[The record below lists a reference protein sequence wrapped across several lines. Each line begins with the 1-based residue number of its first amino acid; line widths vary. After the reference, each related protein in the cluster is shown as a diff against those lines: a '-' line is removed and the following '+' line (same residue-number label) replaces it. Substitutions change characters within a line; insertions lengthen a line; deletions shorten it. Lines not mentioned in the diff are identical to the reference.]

1 MESALAWIGHLA
13 DWIGRFFPRLKI
25 VPTTHGWVKFVRGSK
40 VVSGKAGLVWYW
52 PLVTELK
59 IYPTARASINL
70 KAQTLTTSEPDPATI
85 LVEAMIVYAI
95 EDIEK
100 IAAYT
105 WEPDET
111 IADISISGVHEV
123 ISALS
128 WDDIRQQSQRQPR
141 ARGSVLD
148 SKLKAEL
155 VSMLADYGVK
165 VITVTLTNL
174 AKCRVIKLVN
184 SQD

>member
-1 MESALAWIGHLA
+1 MEAAFAWVGHIA
-13 DWIGRFFPRLKI
+13 DWLGRFFPRLKI
-25 VPTTHGWVKFVRGSK
+25 VPTTHGWVKFVYGSK
-40 VVSGKAGLVWYW
+40 VLSGGAGLVWYW
-52 PLVTELK
+52 PLVTEFK
-59 IYPTARASINL
+59 SYPTARASLNL
-70 KAQTLTTSEPDPATI
+70 RAQTITVSPDQTTV

-111 IADISISGVHEV
+111 IADISISAVHEV
-123 ISALS
+123 ISSLS
-128 WDDIRQQSQRQPR
+128 WEQIQQQNQRQPR
-141 ARGSVLD
+141 HRGSELD
-148 SKLKAEL
+148 SKLKAE
-155 VSMLADYGVK
+155 VGSALADYGVR

-174 AKCRVIKLVN
+174 AKCRVLKLVN